1 MEKTMNIGF
10 AVEALN
16 TLNKVTNATGKAGFA
31 VYKAIRILSEE
42 TQDFNKVR
50 EDLVKK
56 YGEDM
61 GDGKIGIKEGSD
73 GYQKFIEEINQ
84 MEKDKN
90 QSIIKASDEAINYQ
104 KQLFEELEKYNTKEW
119 YFHHF
124 FGPEYEYK
132 PKKQYKEV
140 KHGYHY
146 WELYQAYYV

>member
-56 YGEDM
+56 HGEDM

-73 GYQKFIEEINQ
+73 GYQKFIEEINPILS
-84 MEKDKN
+84 E
-90 QSIIKASDEAINYQ
+90 
-104 KQLFEELEKYNTKEW
+104 
-119 YFHHF
+119 
-124 FGPEYEYK
+124 
-132 PKKQYKEV
+132 EV
-140 KHGYHY
+140 KVNLTPLTEDEFEKLADDNLTARDYFLL
-146 WELYQAYYV
+146 EALLIPDKEEKVEDVEVTEA

>member
-61 GDGKIGIKEGSD
+61 GDGKIGIKEESD
-73 GYQKFIEEINQ
+73 GYQKFIEEINPILS
-84 MEKDKN
+84 E
-90 QSIIKASDEAINYQ
+90 
-104 KQLFEELEKYNTKEW
+104 
-119 YFHHF
+119 
-124 FGPEYEYK
+124 
-132 PKKQYKEV
+132 EV
-140 KHGYHY
+140 KVNLTPLTEDEFEKLADDNLTAHDYFLL
-146 WELYQAYYV
+146 EALLIPDKEEKVKDVEVTEA

>member
-61 GDGKIGIKEGSD
+61 GDGKIGIKEESD
-73 GYQKFIEEINQ
+73 GYQKFIEEINPILS
-84 MEKDKN
+84 E
-90 QSIIKASDEAINYQ
+90 
-104 KQLFEELEKYNTKEW
+104 
-119 YFHHF
+119 
-124 FGPEYEYK
+124 
-132 PKKQYKEV
+132 EV
-140 KHGYHY
+140 KVNLTPLTEDEFEKLADDNLTARDYFLL
-146 WELYQAYYV
+146 EALLIPDKEEKTEDVEVTEA

>member
-1 MEKTMNIGF
+1 M
-10 AVEALN
+10 
-16 TLNKVTNATGKAGFA
+16 
-31 VYKAIRILSEE
+31 
-42 TQDFNKVR
+42 DFNKFINQTIINSRGEQGVITSINNEYVIVR
-50 EDLVKK
+50 YGENDKK
-56 YGEDM
+56 YQT
-61 GDGKIGIKEGSD
+61 KICFQSFLKFDDDKLQQEIS
-73 GYQKFIEEINQ
+73 KFIEEINQ

>member
-1 MEKTMNIGF
+1 M
-10 AVEALN
+10 
-16 TLNKVTNATGKAGFA
+16 
-31 VYKAIRILSEE
+31 
-42 TQDFNKVR
+42 DFNQFVNQTITNNR
-50 EDLVKK
+50 GEQGVITSINDEYVIARYGENDKK
-56 YGEDM
+56 YQT
-61 GDGKIGIKEGSD
+61 KICFQSFLKFDDDKLQQEIS
-73 GYQKFIEEINQ
+73 KFIEEINQ

-104 KQLFEELEKYNTKEW
+104 KQLYEELEKYNIKEW

>member
-1 MEKTMNIGF
+1 MNFNIF
-10 AVEALN
+10 IN
-16 TLNKVTNATGKAGFA
+16 QTITNSRGEQGVITSINDEY
-31 VYKAIRILSEE
+31 VI
-42 TQDFNKVR
+42 VR
-50 EDLVKK
+50 YGENDKK
-56 YGEDM
+56 YQT
-61 GDGKIGIKEGSD
+61 KICFQSFLKFDDAELQQEIS
-73 GYQKFIEEINQ
+73 KFIEEINQ

-90 QSIIKASDEAINYQ
+90 QSIIKASDDAINYQ
-104 KQLFEELEKYNTKEW
+104 KQLYEELEKYNTKEW

>member
-61 GDGKIGIKEGSD
+61 GDGKIGIKEESD
-73 GYQKFIEEINQ
+73 GYQKFIEEINPILSEDVKVNLTPLTEDEF
-84 MEKDKN
+84 EKLADDNLTARDYFLLEALLIPDKEE
-90 QSIIKASDEAINYQ
+90 KVEDVEVTEA
-104 KQLFEELEKYNTKEW
+104 
-119 YFHHF
+119 
-124 FGPEYEYK
+124 
-132 PKKQYKEV
+132 
-140 KHGYHY
+140 
-146 WELYQAYYV
+146 

>member
-73 GYQKFIEEINQ
+73 GYQKFIEEINPILS
-84 MEKDKN
+84 E
-90 QSIIKASDEAINYQ
+90 
-104 KQLFEELEKYNTKEW
+104 
-119 YFHHF
+119 
-124 FGPEYEYK
+124 
-132 PKKQYKEV
+132 EV
-140 KHGYHY
+140 KVNLTPLTEDEFEKLADDNLTARDYFLL
-146 WELYQAYYV
+146 EALLIPDKEEKVKDVEVTEA

>member
-1 MEKTMNIGF
+1 MN
-10 AVEALN
+10 
-16 TLNKVTNATGKAGFA
+16 
-31 VYKAIRILSEE
+31 
-42 TQDFNKVR
+42 FNKFINQTITNSRGEQGVITSINDEHVIVR
-50 EDLVKK
+50 YGENDKK
-56 YGEDM
+56 YQT
-61 GDGKIGIKEGSD
+61 KICFQSFLKFDDDKLQQEIS
-73 GYQKFIEEINQ
+73 KFIEEINQ

-90 QSIIKASDEAINYQ
+90 QSIIKASDDAINYQ

>member
-1 MEKTMNIGF
+1 M
-10 AVEALN
+10 
-16 TLNKVTNATGKAGFA
+16 
-31 VYKAIRILSEE
+31 
-42 TQDFNKVR
+42 DFNKFINQTIINSRGEQGVITSINNEHVIVR
-50 EDLVKK
+50 YGENDKK
-56 YGEDM
+56 YQT
-61 GDGKIGIKEGSD
+61 KICFQSFLKFDDDKLQQEIS
-73 GYQKFIEEINQ
+73 KFIEEINQ
-84 MEKDKN
+84 MEKDRN
-90 QSIIKASDEAINYQ
+90 QSIIKASDDAINYQ

>member
-56 YGEDM
+56 YGKDM

-73 GYQKFIEEINQ
+73 GYQKFIEEINPILS
-84 MEKDKN
+84 E
-90 QSIIKASDEAINYQ
+90 
-104 KQLFEELEKYNTKEW
+104 
-119 YFHHF
+119 
-124 FGPEYEYK
+124 
-132 PKKQYKEV
+132 EV
-140 KHGYHY
+140 KVNLTPLTEDEFEKLADDNLTARDYFLL
-146 WELYQAYYV
+146 EALLIPDKEEKVEDVEVTEA

>member
-56 YGEDM
+56 HGEDM

-73 GYQKFIEEINQ
+73 GYQKFIEEINPILSEDIKVNLTPLTEDEF
-84 MEKDKN
+84 EKLADENLTARDYFLLEALLIPDKEE
-90 QSIIKASDEAINYQ
+90 KVEDVEVTEA
-104 KQLFEELEKYNTKEW
+104 
-119 YFHHF
+119 
-124 FGPEYEYK
+124 
-132 PKKQYKEV
+132 
-140 KHGYHY
+140 
-146 WELYQAYYV
+146 

>member
-73 GYQKFIEEINQ
+73 GYQKFIEEINPILS
-84 MEKDKN
+84 E
-90 QSIIKASDEAINYQ
+90 
-104 KQLFEELEKYNTKEW
+104 
-119 YFHHF
+119 
-124 FGPEYEYK
+124 
-132 PKKQYKEV
+132 EV
-140 KHGYHY
+140 KVNLTPLTEDEFEKLADDNLTARDYFLL
-146 WELYQAYYV
+146 EALLIPDKEEKVEDVEVTEA

>member
-1 MEKTMNIGF
+1 M
-10 AVEALN
+10 
-16 TLNKVTNATGKAGFA
+16 
-31 VYKAIRILSEE
+31 
-42 TQDFNKVR
+42 DFNKFINQTITNNRGEQGVITSINDEYVIAR
-50 EDLVKK
+50 YGENDKK
-56 YGEDM
+56 YQT
-61 GDGKIGIKEGSD
+61 KICFQSFLKFDDDKLQQEIS
-73 GYQKFIEEINQ
+73 KFIEEINQ
-84 MEKDKN
+84 MEKDRN
-90 QSIIKASDEAINYQ
+90 QSIIKASDDAINYQ

>member
-61 GDGKIGIKEGSD
+61 GDGKIGIKEESD
-73 GYQKFIEEINQ
+73 GYQKFIEEINPILS
-84 MEKDKN
+84 E
-90 QSIIKASDEAINYQ
+90 
-104 KQLFEELEKYNTKEW
+104 
-119 YFHHF
+119 
-124 FGPEYEYK
+124 
-132 PKKQYKEV
+132 EV
-140 KHGYHY
+140 KVNLTPLTEDEFEKLADDNLTARDYFLL
-146 WELYQAYYV
+146 EALLIPDKEEKVEDVEVTEA